1 MWQQFDADGSGAI
14 NVKEFLGAL
23 ETVLGFKP
31 SQGAVESILS
41 EIDFDGSGAIE
52 FGEFCHFFDKINDLD
67 EFRRKRELKM
77 RASVCLMA
85 ILVLTSLLAF
95 ITTVMMDVTTPASKR
110 DTQRFSGMKTLIQFI
125 SGIILAVT
133 VCQGIL
139 VPLFLWKCKL
149 LLPYLWRFLR
159 FLDMRRRRKKKTVN
173 VEVSA
178 EVARKIAQNRRLKTI
193 ERRLAIAQVKK
204 QRVQPAE
211 RDTYRPESTLTD
223 ATQPQ
228 PLCITNPGLGLP
240 EAQISQL
247 RPAALLGSPAGAPP
261 STPPL
266 LEARAGSKEVVE
278 HSRSPSKPAAS
289 RIPSKPK
296 PPLVLHYPI
305 QPLTTS
311 EVQIYGPER
320 YAWMQDVQQN
330 YVQDPQGFH
339 GIKKY
344 KGKDLPAKGQ
354 PPEGRVDSSR
364 FDNNDQFSRAH
375 RSIHG
380 HRDSEFSH

>member
-1 MWQQFDADGSGAI
+1 
-14 NVKEFLGAL
+14 
-23 ETVLGFKP
+23 
-31 SQGAVESILS
+31 
-41 EIDFDGSGAIE
+41 
-52 FGEFCHFFDKINDLD
+52 
-67 EFRRKRELKM
+67 M

-178 EVARKIAQNRRLKTI
+178 EVARTGTQGTPALPRSTKQEVILKIAIWDGKIAQNRRLKTI

-211 RDTYRPESTLTD
+211 RDTYRP
-223 ATQPQ
+223 
-228 PLCITNPGLGLP
+228 
-240 EAQISQL
+240 
-247 RPAALLGSPAGAPP
+247 
-261 STPPL
+261 
-266 LEARAGSKEVVE
+266 
-278 HSRSPSKPAAS
+278 
-289 RIPSKPK
+289 
-296 PPLVLHYPI
+296 
-305 QPLTTS
+305 
-311 EVQIYGPER
+311 
-320 YAWMQDVQQN
+320 
-330 YVQDPQGFH
+330 
-339 GIKKY
+339 
-344 KGKDLPAKGQ
+344 
-354 PPEGRVDSSR
+354 
-364 FDNNDQFSRAH
+364 
-375 RSIHG
+375 
-380 HRDSEFSH
+380 